1 MWALAGII
9 GIKTTTMN
17 IWTIETRLYRKEKQ
31 VILILA
37 FLFMP
42 FIHSFSVNYQ
52 TDSIKYKSQID
63 SISKKEFYLLV
74 DSMPEYPGGQS
85 EMLKFFVTNF
95 KYPAEIDACCKVI
108 VEFIVDTTGQM
119 TDLKIIRNLQKDF
132 DNETLRVLSLMPKW
146 KPGKLNGRAVNVKII
161 FPLNISLQ

>member
-1 MWALAGII
+1 
-9 GIKTTTMN
+9 MN
-17 IWTIETRLYRKEKQ
+17 LWTIETGLYRKEKQ
-31 VILILA
+31 IILILA
-37 FLFMP
+37 FFFIP
-42 FIHSFSVNYQ
+42 FIQSFSVNFQ
-52 TDSIKYKSQID
+52 TDSIEYKSQID

-119 TDLKIIRNLQKDF
+119 TDLRVIRNLQKDF
-132 DNETLRVLSLMPKW
+132 DNETLRVMKLMPNW
-146 KPGKLNGRAVNVKII
+146 KAGKLNGKPVNVKII
-161 FPLNISLQ
+161 IPWNISLQ